1 MVRARGAG
9 RRLLT
14 VVRVFDLLI
23 NAEVI
28 VDDVDVAERV
38 FVDALGFP
46 EPRPEWSRKTPG
58 YGFTFLFARVH
69 PSMKVSPTRIEAMA
83 VAPLDPAIDPGQT
96 IDFLPRLLAAQGD
109 RPWKTHANE
118 LASADI
124 RSVAARLDAH
134 RCRFYTMPGDDQHPF
149 ARLWLGWTADDRGAY
164 EPDVDGGLL
173 LEICETDALFQG
185 SKLWEP
191 TPAPDLPPGSM
202 VRVLRRSWIVADLA
216 ATLSALDANLDL
228 RPDTAPEIDGE
239 RGCRRA
245 VLRFAH
251 PRSAELELL
260 EPSGAGEIKDAFDAW
275 GPGSWSIR
283 IGVND
288 VAAKADDL
296 EQRGTAFERRAH
308 PRDGATLCVDTGPLD
323 VPGRFEFARA

>member
-1 MVRARGAG
+1 MRS
-9 RRLLT
+9 
-14 VVRVFDLLI
+14 VFDLLI

-28 VDDVDVAERV
+28 VDDVAVAERV

-46 EPRPEWSRKTPG
+46 EPRAEWSRTTPG

-83 VAPLDPAIDPGQT
+83 VAPLDPSVDPGQT
-96 IDFLPRLLAAQGD
+96 IDFLPRLLATQGD

-118 LASADI
+118 LASSDI
-124 RSVAARLDAH
+124 RGVAARLQA
-134 RCRFYTMPGDDQHPF
+134 RGCRFYTMPADDQNPF
-149 ARLWLGWTADDRGAY
+149 ERLWLGWTAEERGAY
-164 EPDVDGGLL
+164 EPDVDGGLI

-185 SKLWEP
+185 PKLWEP
-191 TPAPDLPPGSM
+191 LAEPELAPGSM

-216 ATLSALDANLDL
+216 ATLSALDTNLDL
-228 RPDTAPEIDGE
+228 RPTVVPELDAD

-245 VLRFAH
+245 VLRFRH

-260 EPSGAGEIKDAFDAW
+260 EPHGAGEITDAFDAW
-275 GPGSWSIR
+275 GPGSWAIR

-288 VAAKADDL
+288 VAAKAGDL
-296 EQRGTAFERRAH
+296 GRRGTPFESRAH
-308 PRDGATLCVDTGPLD
+308 PRDAAVLRVDTGFLD
-323 VPGRFEFARA
+323 VPGLFEFARAG